1 MGAFNGLIPRS
12 YLNNFPVR
20 PAPVAPDNRTY
31 IRTQHSFV
39 LHKEFGL
46 PELEALVVQAV
57 SENRDT
63 VWIPGEQ
70 IRGQGKT
77 GVSTWYAQV
86 VLDRLKQGL
95 VV

>member
-12 YLNNFPVR
+12 YLNNFNIQ
-20 PAPVAPDNRTY
+20 PAPVAPDNRTH
-31 IRTQHSFV
+31 IRSQSGFV
-39 LHKEFGL
+39 LHKDFGL

-57 SENRDT
+57 SENKDT
-63 VWIPGEQ
+63 VWIPRE
-70 IRGQGKT
+70 RVREQGKT